1 MRLSSISVIVSLF
14 LHSIVQAET
23 PTASSV
29 AVESAQLNRDQKI
42 SDYSA
47 KIARLVRE
55 NVMFADEYDKEH
67 PPKVVV
73 EVETD
78 DAGFITG
85 ARVIK
90 PSSMPTWDS
99 AVVRGVWRTNR
110 LPPDSS
116 GKVPRNLVLVYT
128 R

>member
-1 MRLSSISVIVSLF
+1 MRLCSIFLIVSLF
-14 LHSIVQAET
+14 FHAIVQAKSPT
-23 PTASSV
+23 PPSV
-29 AVESAQLNRDQKI
+29 AEESAQLNPDQKI
-42 SDYSA
+42 SGYSA
-47 KIARLVRE
+47 KISRLVRE
-55 NVMFADEYDKEH
+55 HVMFADEYDKEH

-73 EVETD
+73 EVEID
-78 DAGFITG
+78 DAGFITDV
-85 ARVIK
+85 RVIK

-116 GKVPRNLVLVYT
+116 GKVPRSLVLVYT